1 MYLMNPLY
9 WWKRFCIFV
18 IEERMLWI
26 IRKHGKVLNEYASGN
41 MQVEFEEGEKVEKY
55 LHLERRQQVLA
66 AVLDEMEAN
75 G

>member
-1 MYLMNPLY
+1 MHLLNPLY
-9 WWKRFCIFV
+9 WWKRFCIYV

-41 MQVEFEEGEKVEKY
+41 MHVEFEEGEAVEKY